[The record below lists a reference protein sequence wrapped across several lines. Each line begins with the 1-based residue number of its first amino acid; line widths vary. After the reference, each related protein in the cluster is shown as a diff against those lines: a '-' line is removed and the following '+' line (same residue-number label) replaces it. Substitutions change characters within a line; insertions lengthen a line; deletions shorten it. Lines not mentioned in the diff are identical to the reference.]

1 MYAVHLRLSESPFYR
16 RNHHFLKIAVNT
28 VETLARDFGGQVFQ
42 LQNSDVIFVF
52 SAKDQHALNEL
63 AKQIRLVFTED
74 PLTYEAGTG
83 TDYEKLVKW
92 YDLDADLAQFRVV
105 VNRVATTAEK
115 SLQTQKPHFGHPV
128 AAEKK
133 LAKLSSKTV
142 GEVEGVLQ
150 TADISPYVRRQ
161 PVCVLLRDKP
171 PVMVFEEIY
180 VSIKDLRAQ
189 LFPKVDLRNARW
201 LFQQLTLSLDRQV
214 LVMLNR
220 ESERAVAKV
229 SINLNVPT
237 LLGDDFLKFDSNLKA
252 ASRGGIIIEINKV
265 DVFYDL
271 GAFRAARD
279 FLRKRGYRV
288 AIDGVTPDML
298 SMIDRENLEA
308 DFVKVFHHKDQ
319 AAEWQKPGVRAMI
332 VKSGQARIIMS
343 RCDSPDSVETGQGL
357 GINLFQGYYV
367 KKLLDAARHG
377 AVPDSTRAI
386 AGRKPA
392 AALPGNGEGD

>member
-1 MYAVHLRLSESPFYR
+1 MKEPSSYVELHLRNYVDRLAKNSQNMYAVHLRLSESPFYR

-265 DVFYDL
+265 DVF
-271 GAFRAARD
+271 
-279 FLRKRGYRV
+279 
-288 AIDGVTPDML
+288 
-298 SMIDRENLEA
+298 
-308 DFVKVFHHKDQ
+308 
-319 AAEWQKPGVRAMI
+319 
-332 VKSGQARIIMS
+332 
-343 RCDSPDSVETGQGL
+343 
-357 GINLFQGYYV
+357 
-367 KKLLDAARHG
+367 
-377 AVPDSTRAI
+377 
-386 AGRKPA
+386 
-392 AALPGNGEGD
+392 